1 MDTGLEHLFNV
12 AEELAQLGSWQQDLR
27 TGDTVWSPGTYRI
40 LGLAPDA
47 VARDRSLVMAVMHP
61 EDRERMEAVMAEVS
75 RTRGETPLVDREFE
89 FRVVRPDGA
98 LRYIRSYG
106 RVERDEHGRPL
117 RWTGIALDVTDQRL
131 SEAELLALY
140 GVSQALRDWETFEEG
155 VVDLLRRMATALGYP
170 LACLWVWDDEREAIV
185 CRAFWSEPDV
195 APEPFE
201 TAKRGKAYKPGQGKP
216 GKVWAEQRP
225 IVIPDIEESDLFDL
239 HREARETG
247 VRSCLTFPAVGPEG
261 TVAVLSF
268 YAFEPREPSPSLV
281 RTLTA
286 IGQELGRFLY
296 RRRGQLGHDPLSA
309 RELEVLQL
317 AGEGRSGPRIAEE
330 LFISP
335 TTVKTHFEHIYDKLG
350 VSDRPAAVAHALRIG
365 LIR

>member
-1 MDTGLEHLFNV
+1 MDPDLEHLFNV

-27 TGDTVWSPGTYRI
+27 TGETVWSPGTYRI
-40 LGLAPDA
+40 LGLAPAD
-47 VARDRSLVMAVMHP
+47 VARDRDRVLAVMHP
-61 EDRERMEAVMAEVS
+61 EDRERMERVVAEVS
-75 RTRGETPLVDREFE
+75 RTRGQTPLVDEEFE

-106 RVERDEHGRPL
+106 RLERDEQGEPL

-131 SEAELLALY
+131 SEAELMAHY
-140 GVSQALRDWETFEEG
+140 AVSQALRDWETFEEG
-155 VVDLLRRMATALGYP
+155 VVDLLRRLATALAYP
-170 LACLWVWDDEREAIV
+170 LACLWVWDHERDAIV
-185 CRAFWSEPDV
+185 CRAFWSAPDV

-201 TAKRGKAYKPGQGKP
+201 SAKRDKAYKPGQGKP
-216 GKVWAEQRP
+216 GKAWAEQRP
-225 IVIPDIEESDLFDL
+225 VVIPDIEQSDLFDL

-268 YAFEPREPSPSLV
+268 YGFEPREPSASLV
-281 RTLTA
+281 RTVTA
-286 IGQELGRFLY
+286 IGQELGRFLN
-296 RRRGQLGHDPLSA
+296 RRRGQLGRDPLSA
-309 RELEVLQL
+309 RELEVLRL
-317 AGEGRSGPRIAEE
+317 AGEGRSGPQIAQD

-335 TTVKTHFEHIYDKLG
+335 TTVKTHFEHIYEKLG
-350 VSDRPAAVAHALRIG
+350 VSDRSAAVAHALRIG